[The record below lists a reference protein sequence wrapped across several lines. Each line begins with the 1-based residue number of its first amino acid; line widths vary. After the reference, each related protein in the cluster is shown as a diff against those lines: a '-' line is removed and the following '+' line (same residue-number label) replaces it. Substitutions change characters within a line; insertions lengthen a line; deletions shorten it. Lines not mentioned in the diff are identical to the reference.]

1 MSGDAGILSALIW
14 RFSVNK
20 LFKFLDQFM
29 WLGSVLSMFM
39 LVGVVLLQVFAR
51 VALPQVPAW
60 TEEASRF
67 FFIWAVGFAAGPAVR
82 EQAYVDVDSFTLHLP
97 GKVQLWLAILLDT
110 ILALFSGV
118 MAYESTKLTIAVEGQ
133 TSAALIWPMKVFY
146 AAIWLQTS
154 MLTLYLAR
162 SVVRMIRTGSI
173 KNEEAGVKGGE
184 AL

>member
-1 MSGDAGILSALIW
+1 M
-14 RFSVNK
+14 NK
-20 LFKFLDQFM
+20 LFKLLDHCM
-29 WLGSVLSMFM
+29 WLGSLLSMFM

-97 GKVQLWLAILLDT
+97 AKIQLILAILIDSLLCCFSAIMT
-110 ILALFSGV
+110 YEASKLFV
-118 MAYESTKLTIAVEGQ
+118 NVAGQ
-133 TSAALIWPMKVFY
+133 TSAALLWPMRVFY
-146 AAIWLQTS
+146 AAILLQTA

-162 SVVRMIRTGSI
+162 SVVRMIQTGNMR
-173 KNEEAGVKGGE
+173 NEESSIKGGE
-184 AL
+184 AI